1 MLNTFLTNDYDDDD
15 DDDDDDP
22 RLWYDKKCDLWY
34 IFFKKIHHVSRQIWL
49 KISF

>member
-1 MLNTFLTNDYDDDD
+1 MLNTFLTNDYDDD

-34 IFFKKIHHVSRQIWL
+34 KIF
-49 KISF
+49 

>member
-1 MLNTFLTNDYDDDD
+1 MLNTFLTNDYDYDD

-34 IFFKKIHHVSRQIWL
+34 KIFLKKSSRFPSNL
-49 KISF
+49 A